1 MRMTSKKVRFQADDK
16 ILERNGIL
24 DHRNRFAVCAAKA
37 DQSLGRLL
45 TMRMNGL
52 RCDLEDFVSL
62 SAALNEAI
70 ETAQEMRI
78 KVNKSIEL
86 HKLADQMDRETEG
99 E

>member
-1 MRMTSKKVRFQADDK
+1 MRMTSKRVRFQANDK
-16 ILERNGIL
+16 ILEQDGIL

-45 TMRMNGL
+45 TRRMNGL
-52 RCDLEDFVSL
+52 GCDLEDFVSL

-70 ETAQEMRI
+70 EAAQEMRI

-86 HKLADQMDRETEG
+86 HKLADQMDREAED